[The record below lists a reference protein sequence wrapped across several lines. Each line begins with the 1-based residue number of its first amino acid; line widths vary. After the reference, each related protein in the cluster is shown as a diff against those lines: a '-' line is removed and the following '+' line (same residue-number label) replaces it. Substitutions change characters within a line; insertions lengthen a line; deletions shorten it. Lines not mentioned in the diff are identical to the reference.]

1 MHEDAA
7 QNTPPRRF
15 VMYPKFDFIRRFVQE
30 ASQVARLLAFDVDVE
45 FDITEEEIVE
55 DFEVRGYGIFAG
67 R

>member
-1 MHEDAA
+1 
-7 QNTPPRRF
+7 
-15 VMYPKFDFIRRFVQE
+15 MYSKFDFIRRFVQE